1 MKAFVSALILTAG
14 FAATAAE
21 AQQAAPDIQI
31 RTEKLA
37 DNVYVLFGEGGNI
50 GVTVG
55 NDGVAIIDDQYDR
68 MAPKIRAAVA
78 MLSDKPI
85 RFVINTHWH
94 GDHTGGN
101 AALGRI
107 GSVIVAHGNVRKR
120 LSVESVNSLSGRVNP
135 AAPPEALPIV
145 TFDQSVSLHLNGDT
159 LDVIHVNDAHTD
171 GDAVI
176 RFRNANVLHMGDTF
190 FNGLYPFIDTSSGG
204 SVTGLIAALD
214 RVLATVD
221 DNTKIIPG
229 HGPVSTKA
237 DLQSYRDMLA
247 TVRDRVL
254 KLVRAGKTQD
264 QVLAAQPTKDYDEK
278 WGKGFLK
285 PDVWVGRV
293 YVDLKREVDARK
305 RGK

>member
-1 MKAFVSALILTAG
+1 MKAVVSTLILVG
-14 FAATAAE
+14 VLSATAAD
-21 AQQAAPDIQI
+21 AQQAPTEPQI

-37 DNVYVLFGEGGNI
+37 ENVYVLFGEGGNI

-55 NDGVAIIDDQYDR
+55 ADGVAIIDDQFDR

-78 MLSDKPI
+78 LLSDKPI

-101 AALGRI
+101 AAMGRI

-120 LSVESVNSLSGRVNP
+120 MSAESVSGLNGNVIP
-135 AAPPEALPIV
+135 AAPPEALPVV

-159 LDVIHVNDAHTD
+159 LDVTHVDNAHTD

-190 FNGLYPFIDTSSGG
+190 FNGFYPFIDTSSGG
-204 SVTGLIAALD
+204 SVTGLVATLD
-214 RVLATVD
+214 RVLLTVD

-237 DLQSYRDMLA
+237 DLQAYRDMLA
-247 TVRDRVL
+247 TVRERVL
-254 KLVRAGKTQD
+254 KLVKAGKTQE
-264 QVLAAQPTKDYDEK
+264 QVLAAQPTQDFDEK
-278 WGKGFLK
+278 WGKGFMK

-293 YVDLKREVDARK
+293 YVDLKREVEARK
-305 RGK
+305 VRK